1 MAICSAVALT
11 VKALSLS
18 AHSIRVAI
26 AWIRMGRSRAATA
39 PSSRGVLRLRL
50 QLLLPP
56 GTLLVV
62 VVSRLQLLPP
72 LPLKKTSMSSHQLN
86 ERGKRPCRIGG
97 NGVIFAGSLV
107 GAVEEAR
114 GAGEE
119 AGGAAFPIAPQISRA
134 SPFVM
139 SLTS

>member
-11 VKALSLS
+11 AKVLSLS

-26 AWIRMGRSRAATA
+26 AWIRMGRNRAATV
-39 PSSRGVLRLRL
+39 PQGRGVLRRRLRL
-50 QLLLPP
+50 LLLP
-56 GTLLVV
+56 GTRLML

-72 LPLKKTSMSSHQLN
+72 LALTKTSMSSHLLN
-86 ERGKRPCRIGG
+86 ERGRRPCRTGG
-97 NGVIFAGSLV
+97 SGVIFAGSLG
-107 GAVEEAR
+107 GAEEEAR

-119 AGGAAFPIAPQISRA
+119 ASGASSSMAPQISRA

>member
-1 MAICSAVALT
+1 MVICSAVTLT
-11 VKALSLS
+11 VKALVLA

-26 AWIRMGRSRAATA
+26 AWIHMGRSRAATA
-39 PSSRGVLRLRL
+39 PKGRRVLRRRLR
-50 QLLLPP
+50 LLLPP
-56 GTLLVV
+56 GTRLVL

-72 LPLKKTSMSSHQLN
+72 LALTKTSMSSHLLN
-86 ERGKRPCRIGG
+86 ERGRRPCRTGG
-97 NGVIFAGSLV
+97 SGVIFAGSLD
-107 GAVEEAR
+107 GAEEEDR

-119 AGGAAFPIAPQISRA
+119 AGGATSSMAPQISQA

>member
-11 VKALSLS
+11 VKELLLSV
-18 AHSIRVAI
+18 HSIRVAI
-26 AWIRMGRSRAATA
+26 AWIHMGRSRAAIA
-39 PSSRGVLRLRL
+39 PQGRGVLRRRLR
-50 QLLLPP
+50 LLLPP
-56 GTLLVV
+56 RTRLVV

-72 LPLKKTSMSSHQLN
+72 LPLKKTSMSSHLLN
-86 ERGKRPCRIGG
+86 EHGRRPCRTGG
-97 NGVIFAGSLV
+97 GGVVFAGSLGGV
-107 GAVEEAR
+107 EEEAR

-119 AGGAAFPIAPQISRA
+119 AGGAASPMALQISRA